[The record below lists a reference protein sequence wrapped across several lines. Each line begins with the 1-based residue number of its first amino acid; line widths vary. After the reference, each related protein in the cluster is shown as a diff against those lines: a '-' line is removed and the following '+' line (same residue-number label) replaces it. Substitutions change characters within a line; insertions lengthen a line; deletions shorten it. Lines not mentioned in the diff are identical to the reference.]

1 LKKKILIVFAVLI
14 FILVVSCA
22 GIIIFYNTSLKAPT
36 TAKEEAGEVVTIIV
50 NQGETSKHVIDTLY
64 NSGLIRNKYVGYAY
78 LKLNNDFILQ
88 AGVYDIEKGLDLP
101 EILEYIGNGKVVDN
115 SISVTFIE
123 GRRLTSYVKTIS
135 ENFNVS
141 EDDVMA
147 KLNDKEYLKTL
158 TEKYW
163 FLTDEILNDK
173 LYYALEGYLYP
184 NTYRF
189 NKDASIEDVIEKLLD
204 ATGTILTNYKTQ
216 IESSEYTVH
225 EILTMASIVELEG
238 AGSDDRQ
245 GVSGVFYNRLNNGW
259 SLGSDVTTY
268 YGARV
273 NMSDRDLYQ
282 KEIDEVNDYNTRP
295 AAMAGK
301 LPIGPICSP
310 GSDSIEATLNPK
322 HHDYFYFVADKNKVT
337 YFSKTYE
344 EHNNTINKLKS
355 EGLWFTY

>member
-1 LKKKILIVFAVLI
+1 MKKKILIILAI
-14 FILVVSCA
+14 FLTILVLGCV
-22 GIIIFYNTSLKAPT
+22 GIVAFYNISLKAPQASLEHSNET
-36 TAKEEAGEVVTIIV
+36 VTIIV
-50 NQGETSKHVIDTLY
+50 EQGQTSRNVIDTLY
-64 NSGLIRNKYVGYAY
+64 DSGLIRNKYVGYAY

-88 AGVYDIEKGLDLP
+88 AGVYDIKKGSDLP
-101 EILEYIGNGKVVDN
+101 EILKYIGSGKVVDN

-141 EDDVMA
+141 EKDVLN
-147 KLNDKEYLKTL
+147 KLSDKEYLKKL
-158 TEKYW
+158 TDKYW

-189 NKDASIEDVIEKLLD
+189 DKNASIEDIVEKLLD
-204 ATGTILTNYKTQ
+204 ATDTTLTKYKTQ
-216 IESSEYTVH
+216 IEASEYTVH
-225 EILTMASIVELEG
+225 EILTMASIIELEG
-238 AGSDDRQ
+238 AASDDRQ
-245 GVSGVFYNRLNNGW
+245 GVSGVFYNRLKNGW

-273 NMSDRDLYQ
+273 IMSDRDLYQ
-282 KEIDEVNDYNTRP
+282 TEIDAVNDYNTRP

-310 GSDSIEATLNPK
+310 GTDSIEAALNPK
-322 HHDYFYFVADKNKVT
+322 KHDYFYFVADKNKVT

>member
-1 LKKKILIVFAVLI
+1 MKKKILILLVIILT
-14 FILVVSCA
+14 ILVLG
-22 GIIIFYNTSLKAPT
+22 GIGLTAFYNVSLKAPKDAEGSNET
-36 TAKEEAGEVVTIIV
+36 ITIIV
-50 NQGETSKHVIDTLY
+50 NQGQTSRNIIDTLY
-64 NSGLIRNKYVGYAY
+64 ASGLIRNKYVGYVY

-88 AGVYDIEKGLDLP
+88 AGVYEIKRGSDLP
-101 EILEYIGNGKVVDN
+101 EILEYIGSGKVVDN

-123 GRRLTSYVKTIS
+123 GRRLTSYAKTIS
-135 ENFNVS
+135 ENFAIS
-141 EDDVMA
+141 EQDVLN
-147 KLNDKEYLKTL
+147 KLSDKEYLKRL
-158 TEKYW
+158 VDKYW

-189 NKDASIEDVIEKLLD
+189 DADATIEEIIEKLLN
-204 ATGTILTNYKTQ
+204 ATDTILTKYKAQ
-216 IESSEYTVH
+216 IEISKYTVH
-225 EILTMASIVELEG
+225 EILTMASIIELEG
-238 AGSDDRQ
+238 AASDDRQ

-282 KEIDEVNDYNTRP
+282 QEIEAVNDYNTRP

-310 GSDSIEATLNPK
+310 GEDAIYASLNPTE
-322 HHDYFYFVADKNKVT
+322 HDYFYFVADKNKVT

-344 EHNNTINKLKS
+344 EHNNTISRLKS